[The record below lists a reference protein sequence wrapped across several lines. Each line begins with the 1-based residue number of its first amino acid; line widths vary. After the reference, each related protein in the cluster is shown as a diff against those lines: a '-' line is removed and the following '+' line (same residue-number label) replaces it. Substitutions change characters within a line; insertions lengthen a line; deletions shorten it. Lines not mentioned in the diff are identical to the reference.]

1 MFVCVQIEPVWD
13 WNDWQLAVFSRVVGL
28 ESQRNVLEFHLNH
41 SELRHL
47 KKAVRA
53 VVDESVDQV
62 RYYCLCPTCHQ
73 RTEMTYHSIRTANPF
88 AIIKWQKAKG

>member
-1 MFVCVQIEPVWD
+1 MFIILAYDIPDDRRRTRLFNTLKRFGFAVQRS
-13 WNDWQLAVFSRVVGL
+13 VF
-28 ESQRNVLEFHLNH
+28 EFHLNH

-88 AIIKWQKAKG
+88 AIVK